1 MSAKISKTGESSTVM
16 TFPDASGDLYVLA
29 PGATAGAIQD
39 QITARLAQLDALIN
53 MTIGEQG
60 EAFRSMN
67 DELQDRFMWAC
78 GSISN
83 EVCQLAKISAAKLRE
98 GE

>member
-1 MSAKISKTGESSTVM
+1 MSAKITKPGEPAPVM

-29 PGATAGAIQD
+29 PGATTDIIQD
-39 QITARLAQLDALIN
+39 QIRARLAQLDALIN

-60 EAFRSMN
+60 EAFRGMN

-98 GE
+98 GK